1 MSVRDRA
8 RELIDTIDS
17 QREQFSKAAELVL
30 DVVSGDGIVH
40 AAGAGHSLAMVCETF
55 YRAGG
60 LAAVRPMWDSEVLP
74 LTGALRS
81 SAAERVPGRG
91 RALVEQAD
99 VRDGDVV
106 VVFSTSGRNPYPVEI
121 AQESRARGVPVIA
134 VTSTAA
140 SAAAADR
147 SGGTRLADHA
157 TVVLD
162 THVPPGDVVY
172 PAAGPRTSAVSTVAA
187 AYAWAALLAELD
199 GLAAKRGVDLPL
211 WTSANVPGG
220 DERNV
225 ELVARYGD
233 RIPELSA

>member
-1 MSVRDRA
+1 MRDRA

-106 VVFSTSGRNPYPVEI
+106 VVFSTSGRNPYPGGPPWDP
-121 AQESRARGVPVIA
+121 ALRSAR
-134 VTSTAA
+134 TSTFRAA
-140 SAAAADR
+140 SASEACWNPCR
-147 SGGTRLADHA
+147 Q
-157 TVVLD
+157 
-162 THVPPGDVVY
+162 VPPSSRTIALSV
-172 PAAGPRTSAVSTVAA
+172 PAPRWSRA
-187 AYAWAALLAELD
+187 
-199 GLAAKRGVDLPL
+199 
-211 WTSANVPGG
+211 
-220 DERNV
+220 
-225 ELVARYGD
+225 
-233 RIPELSA
+233 